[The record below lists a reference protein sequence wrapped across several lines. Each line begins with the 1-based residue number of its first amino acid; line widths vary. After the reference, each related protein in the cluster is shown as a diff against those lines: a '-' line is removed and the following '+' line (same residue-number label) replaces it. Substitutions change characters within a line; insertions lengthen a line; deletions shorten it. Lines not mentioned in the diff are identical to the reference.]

1 MGWVKNKG
9 SLKKFQV
16 GGKVP
21 KIRPQEPLL
30 GAGPNIPGPMGT
42 EPGSKIPPV
51 PLPIYEEGGK
61 VTPYERNQ
69 AKRDAMK
76 KRRAKAI
83 AARKDKKAAK
93 KADKASKK
101 TVKADTPKVV
111 KADTPKVVKADK
123 PKKKRKPIGAKKV
136 VETKGGDYPVYKK
149 KSLKAKSFREKFAEE
164 RKKGSKEFEW
174 KGRKYHTRTKEEE
187 SARKAKKAKSAAT
200 KKKRDEEFK
209 KGAESSVSG
218 TVYPPKRGT

>member
-21 KIRPQEPLL
+21 VAPRVPGVGVPGVGAPGVSGVPSVPPMPL
-30 GAGPNIPGPMGT
+30 
-42 EPGSKIPPV
+42 
-51 PLPIYEEGGK
+51 YEEGGK

-83 AARKDKKAAK
+83 AARKAK
-93 KADKASKK
+93 KAKRKSAKVDTKA
-101 TVKADTPKVV
+101 VKADTPK
-111 KADTPKVVKADK
+111 AAKADK

-149 KSLKAKSFREKFAEE
+149 KSLKAKSFREAFADA
-164 RKKGSKEFEW
+164 KGSDFTW
-174 KGRKYHTRTKEEE
+174 KGRKYHGRTKEEE

-218 TVYPPKRGT
+218 TVYPPKRGK